1 MLVKKQVSSSI
12 RNVKN
17 RGIIGVV
24 RVIDHMVWERKTAA
38 SDELECSFDTIEA
51 LPTKLSRVAATYIGK
66 ICDRH
71 SLYSLYVQKETE
83 ETKP

>member
-24 RVIDHMVWERKTAA
+24 RVIDHMVWEKAVPA
-38 SDELECSFDTIEA
+38 GDDELECSFSTIES
-51 LPTKLSRVAATYIGK
+51 LPTKLAKIAANYIGNW
-66 ICDRH
+66 
-71 SLYSLYVQKETE
+71 LTG
-83 ETKP
+83 